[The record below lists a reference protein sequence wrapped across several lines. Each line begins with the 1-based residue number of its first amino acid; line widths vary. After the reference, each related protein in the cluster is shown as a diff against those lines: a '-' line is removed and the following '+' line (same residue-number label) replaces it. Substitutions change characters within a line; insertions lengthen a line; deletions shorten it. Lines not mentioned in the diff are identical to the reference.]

1 MKKYFVFL
9 CVIAAF
15 ISCTGPQ
22 GPKGDKG
29 DKGDP
34 GVVTQIVNVT
44 VPANAWTYTNYTD
57 NSGQPY
63 ANNYF
68 YSTIQMPEITE
79 SVFDYGSVAAYVVY
93 NRTTTD
99 ASQHLLPYTRHY
111 EEQRSDGTWNYYT
124 ETIDC
129 TYGIGWIEFNYRA
142 SDFAYEDDT
151 SINPLEMDFR
161 VVVSQ

>member
-1 MKKYFVFL
+1 MKKYFVFI
-9 CVIAAF
+9 CMIAG
-15 ISCTGPQ
+15 IIGCTGPQ

-29 DKGDP
+29 DP
-34 GVVTQIVNVT
+34 GVVTKIVNVT
-44 VPANAWTYTNYTD
+44 VPKNAWTYTNYT
-57 NSGQPY
+57 NESEEPF

-68 YSTIQMPEITE
+68 YSTVKMPEITE

-93 NRTTTD
+93 NRTTKD

-111 EEQRSDGTWNYYT
+111 EEKRTDGQWYYYT
-124 ETIDC
+124 ETVDC

-151 SINPLEMDFR
+151 SINPIEMDFR
-161 VVVSQ
+161 IVVTQ